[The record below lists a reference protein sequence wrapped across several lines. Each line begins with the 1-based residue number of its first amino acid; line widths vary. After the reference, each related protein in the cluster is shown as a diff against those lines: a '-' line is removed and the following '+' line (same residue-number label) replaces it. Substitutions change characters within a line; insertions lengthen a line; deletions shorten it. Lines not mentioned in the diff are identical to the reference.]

1 MIASVLALLAVWLM
15 MTSPAVW
22 GEEIKKPSVSLEEVD
37 ALELSVSLEAVINQ
51 IDRHFKVESALSLR
65 ERKLQ
70 AVVAFHGWRATKQE
84 IKLLA
89 KVLEN
94 LTAIHELNVQKQEHA
109 DIEDIEVL
117 RSHNQVI
124 EKRIGLLQKQEQCR
138 AHLFR
143 LIELAN
149 LEIKSHE
156 SAEEGSAAA
165 RVD

>member
-1 MIASVLALLAVWLM
+1 M
-15 MTSPAVW
+15 MASPAGW
-22 GEEIKKPSVSLEEVD
+22 GEEIKRPSVSLEEVD

-70 AVVAFHGWRATKQE
+70 AVVAFHSWRAAKRE
-84 IKLLA
+84 IELMT

-94 LTAIHELNVQKQEHA
+94 LTAIHELNVKKQKHA
-109 DIEDIEVL
+109 EIEDIEVL
-117 RSHNQVI
+117 RSHNQI
-124 EKRIGLLQKQEQCR
+124 LEKQIGLLQKQEQCR

-156 SAEEGSAAA
+156 SAKAITQNP
-165 RVD
+165 D